1 MQPTGPVARGDAPT
15 IAAHLAALEQLD
27 PALTDLYLAL
37 ARATLP
43 IVDPAAA
50 ARVEA
55 LL

>member
-15 IAAHLAALEQLD
+15 IEAHLAALERLD
-27 PALTDLYLAL
+27 PGLIPLYLAL

-43 IVDPAAA
+43 IVDQAAA
-50 ARVEA
+50 ARVEP